1 MEIWRWVQN
10 CPAVHLVSRRIATSM
25 PGFPNGLMLH
35 DVAITRSRLRGRSE
49 DLLFAEDPMLLR
61 RLRRGLSFV
70 ESVGAGGDATLVRRG
85 LPKFFDFDAQA
96 MSDNLD
102 GGSFSQKVCRS
113 LVGSV
118 KEAISSGSIIELSRL
133 DKANGE
139 NAQVSYFTGTGQWV
153 LCSKNVSLL
162 AANAGELELPQWSD
176 RRYRFARHVA
186 ELWFAQLSVL
196 PEASRKLLEEMLASR
211 TLVGEMIGGS
221 GAHLVDY
228 GALRRLQWFAIVP
241 NYGDELCWPPSS
253 SIAFLQQ
260 TGLPTVTL
268 KIVGQGP
275 FKSVE
280 ETLSALQETFMVT
293 EKSKLEDVGE
303 GYVMYLTSKS
313 RKDDTG
319 QVVNLAKMK
328 SADYRLLR
336 RMRDR
341 AKLFA
346 QRAGSMLVD
355 DAVEEYRKEATS
367 AGLSP
372 EIINQRADSLA
383 RLCRMIFTE
392 DLPPEVV
399 DEQFLT
405 LLQRAESFE
414 GTRAPGRAAPL
425 LCVIAPPGE
434 MTTTTWKGLQDLV
447 QSEKEGL
454 STGSEL
460 AQSPEALQKG
470 NLSTAWHDSTASR
483 KRSFL
488 NVNPQELEKLF
499 LPARCM
505 EEAPR
510 KRRRSQDVMEEK
522 QQQATTRLASS
533 LRKRCRFLFWGWSDV
548 HKDCPG
554 QESDMV
560 PACATRFESRML
572 ERLKPHRPQVLS
584 KLRSQAQ
591 RLWTLLPAS
600 QTCWLPTLPRMT
612 QARALS
618 TMVGSFGTAKE
629 SAKLEPNPSSTMPWS
644 GSTVIVVIP
653 LGLPGM
659 GKSSLLERL
668 FHMGQQAAVKAYRQG
683 KLEKPGDH
691 GVEQPPKTLHS
702 VATVSSDEFT
712 GDELKMLG
720 MDATARSSQDVVR
733 CRRLAAGQYRR
744 AIEDFFEEAAAA
756 DPEKLHLLLL
766 DKNHPPSALRRE
778 AQVLQELSTKVGC
791 RLCLKALAIQ
801 PSAEQSSAV
810 SSDLL
815 EEEEKH
821 FGPWAYPWSPT
832 ILAECASRLLLRS
845 SHDTL
850 SGNETSLFVL
860 LSFLRL
866 HHRLA
871 KLSDLGDTSIEVV
884 EAPYISTGTLASWH
898 GHSDAHPWHQ
908 LELRALFHQ
917 ALLVMQKPFANE
929 EPVRPLLS
937 AIARLLL
944 ASGLRSPDAGS
955 QSHHARDCAEKL
967 WPSLLQPPAVPESTE
982 PDVIPAVRYV
992 ALEVEPH
999 HRTLEVSLQRLSDAM
1014 RIISDLSEEAEAF
1027 PSHLFTWPQALH
1039 VTTCYVGGGA
1049 LPEDQ
1054 REILTK
1060 SKHLFWEA
1068 AAFDC
1073 LVTHLV
1079 GARGALAFAVVDEQ
1093 RLRDSGLPIVDAQR
1107 PHITLCTRQPW
1118 QPRHSNDVLKAATPF
1133 LEDSV
1138 GVCASGKWIRNLAV
1152 GTAVLDVFVLKLEN
1166 PVLLSSNAVKLC

>member
-1 MEIWRWVQN
+1 
-10 CPAVHLVSRRIATSM
+10 
-25 PGFPNGLMLH
+25 LH

-70 ESVGAGGDATLVRRG
+70 ESVGTGGDATLVRRG
-85 LPKFFDFDAQA
+85 LPKFFDFHAQA

-102 GGSFSQKVCRS
+102 GDSFSQKVCRS

-268 KIVGQGP
+268 KIVGPGP

-280 ETLSALQETFMVT
+280 ETLSALQETFMAT

-303 GYVMYLTSKS
+303 GYVMYLASKS

-414 GTRAPGRAAPL
+414 GTRPGPKYLASAGSVFVFQAWAGR
-425 LCVIAPPGE
+425 G
-434 MTTTTWKGLQDLV
+434 
-447 QSEKEGL
+447 EKEGL

-554 QESDMV
+554 QESDMA

-618 TMVGSFGTAKE
+618 TMVGSFGTPAKE

-884 EAPYISTGTLASWH
+884 EAPYISTGTLASWQ

-967 WPSLLQPPAVPESTE
+967 WPSLLQPAAVPESTE

-1014 RIISDLSEEAEAF
+1014 RIISDLSEEGEAF

-1049 LPEDQ
+1049 LPENQ

-1068 AAFDC
+1068 VAFDC

-1079 GARGALAFAVVDEQ
+1079 GARGALAVAVVDEQ

-1138 GVCASGKWIRNLAV
+1138 GAGTFARAARNTIRSREVLQLQVPALSKCMKPRLSDLSCSKFRAS
-1152 GTAVLDVFVLKLEN
+1152 TT
-1166 PVLLSSNAVKLC
+1166 S

>member
-49 DLLFAEDPMLLR
+49 DFLFAEDPVLLR
-61 RLRRGLSFV
+61 RLRRGLSFI
-70 ESVGAGGDATLVRRG
+70 ESVGIGGDATLVRRG

-96 MSDNLD
+96 MSDTLD
-102 GGSFSQKVCRS
+102 GDSFSQKVCRS

-162 AANAGELELPQWSD
+162 AANASEIELPQWSD

-268 KIVGQGP
+268 KIVGPGP
-275 FKSVE
+275 FKSVD
-280 ETLSALQETFMVT
+280 ETFSALQETFLST
-293 EKSKLEDVGE
+293 EKSKLQDVGE

-313 RKDDTG
+313 HKDDTG

-336 RMRDR
+336 RMRER

-372 EIINQRADSLA
+372 DIINQRADSLA

-399 DEQFLT
+399 DEQFLQ

-414 GTRAPGRAAPL
+414 GTRAPGRAAPI

-454 STGSEL
+454 TAGSEL

-470 NLSTAWHDSTASR
+470 NLSAAWHDSTASR

-499 LPARCM
+499 FPSRCM

-510 KRRRSQDVMEEK
+510 KRRRSEDALEK
-522 QQQATTRLASS
+522 QQQASTRLASS

-548 HKDCPG
+548 QQDCPG
-554 QESDMV
+554 HESDLV
-560 PACATRFESRML
+560 PACATRFESLML
-572 ERLKPHRPQVLS
+572 ERLKPRRPQVLS

-600 QTCWLPTLPRMT
+600 QTCWLPTLPRLT

-618 TMVGSFGTAKE
+618 TMVGSFGTPAKKE
-629 SAKLEPNPSSTMPWS
+629 SAELESNPSSKTPGA

-668 FHMGQQAAVKAYRQG
+668 FQMGQQAAVKTYRQG
-683 KLEKPGDH
+683 KLEKPGD
-691 GVEQPPKTLHS
+691 GAGQPLKTLHS
-702 VATVSSDEFT
+702 VATLSSDEFT
-712 GDELKMLG
+712 GDELKMLSK
-720 MDATARSSQDVVR
+720 DATTRSSQDVVR

-756 DPEKLHLLLL
+756 KPEKLHLLLL

-801 PSAEQSSAV
+801 PTAEQPSAISSGLV
-810 SSDLL
+810 

-832 ILAECASRLLLRS
+832 VLAECASRLLLRS

-866 HHRLA
+866 HHRLSQ
-871 KLSDLGDTSIEVV
+871 LTDLGDTSIEVV
-884 EAPYISTGTLASWH
+884 EAPYISTGTLASWQGH
-898 GHSDAHPWHQ
+898 GDAHPWYQ
-908 LELRALFHQ
+908 LELRALFHR

-929 EPVRPLLS
+929 ESVRPLLS

-955 QSHHARDCAEKL
+955 QSHHAGECAENL
-967 WPSLLQPPAVPESTE
+967 WPSLLQPRAVPESTE

-1014 RIISDLSEEAEAF
+1014 RILSDPFEEADAF

-1049 LPEDQ
+1049 LPEKQ

-1093 RLRDSGLPIVDAQR
+1093 RLRDSGLPIADAQR

-1152 GTAVLDVFVLKLEN
+1152 GSAVLDIFVLKLEN